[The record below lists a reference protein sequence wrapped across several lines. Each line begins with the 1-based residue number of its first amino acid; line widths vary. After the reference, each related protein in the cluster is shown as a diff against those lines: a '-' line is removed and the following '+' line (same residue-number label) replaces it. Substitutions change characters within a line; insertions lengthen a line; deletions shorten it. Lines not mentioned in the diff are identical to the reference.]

1 MEPTMI
7 QEPIHIVTQDG
18 MTLTFMV
25 FLRMNVQDLKEK
37 LVERLGLD
45 MEEIHNIRLYYRG
58 RTLNNMYTL
67 EECNVTKGAV
77 IYQIDTVRGSTNAS
91 SRDVGNSQEHKMVV
105 PTASMAIAAAA
116 KPPIDTSL
124 FAARLN
130 PAGSKPGG
138 KILGLF

>member
-1 MEPTMI
+1 MESALT
-7 QEPIHIVTQDG
+7 QEPVHIVTQDG

-67 EECNVTKGAV
+67 EECNVTRGAV
-77 IYQIDTVRGSTNAS
+77 IYQINP
-91 SRDVGNSQEHKMVV
+91 SRQVEDSKTEHKIVV
-105 PTASMAIAAAA
+105 NYSSETLNTPLI
-116 KPPIDTSL
+116 TS
-124 FAARLN
+124 RLR
-130 PAGSKPGG
+130 PAGYKPNGQS
-138 KILGLF
+138 LGLF